1 MNNRK
6 ATKRALLTSVMA
18 LVMCVVML
26 VGTTFAWFTDTATAN
41 VNKIQAGK
49 LDVDMVDETGAS
61 LVGRTLSWQKAAGGA
76 DQEILWEPG
85 ATYNLNAFR
94 IVNKGNLALKYE
106 ITVNG
111 VKGSSKLLEAID
123 FTAKIG
129 NDKVTLDNLTG
140 VLLPKG
146 ATAQTADG
154 VVEKTDLIT
163 ISGTMKT
170 GAGNE
175 YQGLTIDGVSITV
188 VATQYTYEYDS
199 NGKTYDGTADATIQV
214 NKDNIQD
221 YLDGKYG
228 SIDGMTLVLAAGD
241 YGQLELGRATKYA
254 GSNTEY
260 MVGGFTSDAEHY
272 QKFDTAEDLIA
283 YKSASTWTPTCFYRR
298 SMNNVTLKAAEGAD
312 VSIEKVVANAGQIYG
327 TSTDPRY
334 DWVLGI
340 EVPDTNKS
348 YYMALNWNNITFV
361 GLKFKSSVNI
371 ESSSAETNVNGVH
384 FNNCEF
390 KSGYA
395 ALAAANDANAKTNG
409 MGIRFVSWTTTTNN
423 LKNLTVDKCIFK
435 DCCEGVYT
443 NPAYGVSVT
452 DNNFENINH
461 NAVAIQDTQSPAVD
475 HGQVVIAGNT
485 FTNIGDRIIRF
496 NNVGADTQITIK
508 NNTATNSGD
517 DDGEV
522 IKATRLAAG
531 IKYNISDNDWG
542 DNTKVANPEFA
553 DKVTP

>member
-6 ATKRALLTSVMA
+6 QTKRALLTSIMA

-26 VGTTFAWFTDTATAN
+26 VGTTFAWFTDTASTS
-41 VNKIQAGK
+41 VNKIEAGK
-49 LDVDMVDETGAS
+49 LDVDMVDTTGAS
-61 LVGRTLSWQKAAGGA
+61 LVGKTLSWQKAAGGA
-76 DQEILWEPG
+76 NQEVLWEPG
-85 ATYNLNAFR
+85 ATYNLNEFR
-94 IVNKGNLALKYE
+94 IVNKGSLALKYE

-123 FTAKIG
+123 FTATIG
-129 NDKVTLDNLTG
+129 NTTVALDSL
-140 VLLPKG
+140 KG
-146 ATAQTADG
+146 AILPSTATTTTGDE
-154 VVEKTDLIT
+154 VIEKTDLIT

-170 GAGNE
+170 SAGNE

-199 NGKTYDGTADATIQV
+199 NGKTYDRTADATIQV

-340 EVPDTNKS
+340 EVPDTNRS

-371 ESSSAETNVNGVH
+371 ESSSAETNINGVH
-384 FNNCEF
+384 FERCEF
-390 KSGYA
+390 NSGYTVGGS
-395 ALAAANDANAKTNG
+395 KSNG

-423 LKNLTVDKCIFK
+423 LKNLTVDKCTFK
-435 DCCEGVYT
+435 DCYEGVYT

-475 HGQVVIAGNT
+475 HGKVVITGNV
-485 FTNIGDRIIRF
+485 FNNIGDRIIRF

-508 NNTATNSGD
+508 GNTATNSGD
-517 DDGEV
+517 SNGQV
-522 IKATRLAAG
+522 IKATSLADG
-531 IKYNISDNDWG
+531 IKYDISGNNWG
-542 DNTKVANPEFA
+542 IGKTVFNAELA

>member
-6 ATKRALLTSVMA
+6 ATKRALLTSAMA

-41 VNKIQAGK
+41 VNTIKSGN
-49 LDVDMVDETGAS
+49 LNVDMVDETGAS

-76 DQEILWEPG
+76 GQEILWEPG

-94 IVNKGNLALKYE
+94 IVNKGSLALKYE

-111 VKGSSKLLEAID
+111 VKGSSKLLEAIN
-123 FTAKIG
+123 FTAKING
-129 NDKVTLDNLTG
+129 REEALNNLTG

-146 ATAQTADG
+146 ATTQTADE

-260 MVGGFTSDAEHY
+260 MVGGFTSDAEYY

-298 SMNNVTLKAAEGAD
+298 SMNNVTLKAAEGVD

-327 TSTDPRY
+327 TSTDPKY

-371 ESSSAETNVNGVH
+371 ESSSAETNINGVH
-384 FNNCEF
+384 FERCEF
-390 KSGYA
+390 NSGY
-395 ALAAANDANAKTNG
+395 TVSGSRSNG

-423 LKNLTVDKCIFK
+423 LKNLTVDKCTFK
-435 DCCEGVYT
+435 DCYEGVYT

-452 DNNFENINH
+452 NNEFENINH

-475 HGQVVIAGNT
+475 HGNVVITGNV
-485 FTNIGDRIIRF
+485 FNNIGDRIIRF

-508 NNTATNSGD
+508 GNTATNSGD
-517 DDGEV
+517 GDGEV
-522 IKATRLAAG
+522 IKATSLAAG
-531 IKYNISDNDWG
+531 IKYDISDNDWG

>member
-26 VGTTFAWFTDTATAN
+26 VGTTFAWFTDTASTS
-41 VNKIQAGK
+41 VNKIEAGK
-49 LDVDMVDETGAS
+49 LDVDMVDANGDS
-61 LVGRTLSWQKAAGGA
+61 LVGKTLSWQKADAGKS
-76 DQEILWEPG
+76 QEVLWEPG
-85 ATYNLNAFR
+85 ATYDLNEFQ
-94 IVNKGNLALKYE
+94 IVNKGSLALKYE

-123 FTAKIG
+123 FTAKIKDEDVAL
-129 NDKVTLDNLTG
+129 NNLTG

-146 ATAQTADG
+146 ATAQAAG
-154 VVEKTDLIT
+154 EVVEKTDLIT
-163 ISGTMKT
+163 ISGTMRT
-170 GAGNE
+170 SAGNE

-371 ESSSAETNVNGVH
+371 ESSSAETNINGVH
-384 FNNCEF
+384 FERCEF
-390 KSGYA
+390 NSGYTVGGS
-395 ALAAANDANAKTNG
+395 KSNG

-435 DCCEGVYT
+435 DCYEGVYT

-461 NAVAIQDTQSPAVD
+461 NAVAIQDTQSPTVD

-517 DDGEV
+517 TAGEV
-522 IKATRLAAG
+522 IKATSLAAG
-531 IKYNISDNDWG
+531 IKYDISNNRWG
-542 DNTKVANPEFA
+542 EDKTVFNAELA
-553 DKVTP
+553 DKVNP

>member
-6 ATKRALLTSVMA
+6 QTKRALLTSVMA
-18 LVMCVVML
+18 LVMCAVML
-26 VGTTFAWFTDTATAN
+26 VGTTFAWFTDTDSTS
-41 VNKIQAGK
+41 VNKIEAGK
-49 LDVDMVDETGAS
+49 LDVDMVDANGDS
-61 LVGRTLSWQKAAGGA
+61 LVGKTLSWQKADAGKS
-76 DQEILWEPG
+76 QEVLWEPG

-123 FTAKIG
+123 FTAKIKDEDVAL
-129 NDKVTLDNLTG
+129 NNLTG

-146 ATAQTADG
+146 ATAQAAG
-154 VVEKTDLIT
+154 EVVEKTDLIT
-163 ISGTMKT
+163 ISGTMRT
-170 GAGNE
+170 SAGNE

-327 TSTDPRY
+327 TSTDPKY

-371 ESSSAETNVNGVH
+371 ESSSAETNINGVH
-384 FNNCEF
+384 FERCEF
-390 KSGYA
+390 NSGYTVGGS
-395 ALAAANDANAKTNG
+395 KSNG

-435 DCCEGVYT
+435 DCYEGVYT

-508 NNTATNSGD
+508 RNNATSSGD
-517 DDGEV
+517 ESGEV
-522 IKATRLAAG
+522 IKANSLAAG
-531 IKYNISDNDWG
+531 IKYDISNNRWG
-542 DNTKVANPEFA
+542 EGKTVFNAELA
-553 DKVTP
+553 DKVNP

>member
-6 ATKRALLTSVMA
+6 ATKRALLTSAMA

-41 VNKIQAGK
+41 VNTIKSGN
-49 LDVDMVDETGAS
+49 LNVDMVDETGAS

-76 DQEILWEPG
+76 GQEILWEPG

-94 IVNKGNLALKYE
+94 IVNKGSLALKYE

-111 VKGSSKLLEAID
+111 VKGSSKLLEAIN
-123 FTAKIG
+123 FTAKING
-129 NDKVTLDNLTG
+129 REEALNNLTG

-146 ATAQTADG
+146 ATTQTADE

-260 MVGGFTSDAEHY
+260 MVGGFTSDAEYY

-298 SMNNVTLKAAEGAD
+298 SMNNVTLKAAEGVD

-327 TSTDPRY
+327 TSTDPKY

-371 ESSSAETNVNGVH
+371 ESSSAETNINGVH
-384 FNNCEF
+384 FERCEF
-390 KSGYA
+390 NSGY
-395 ALAAANDANAKTNG
+395 TVSGSRSNG

-423 LKNLTVDKCIFK
+423 LKNLTVDKCTFK
-435 DCCEGVYT
+435 DCYEGVYT

-452 DNNFENINH
+452 NNEFENINH

-475 HGQVVIAGNT
+475 HGKVVITGNV
-485 FTNIGDRIIRF
+485 FNNIGDRIIRF

-508 NNTATNSGD
+508 NNNATNSGD
-517 DDGEV
+517 TAGEV
-522 IKATRLAAG
+522 IKATSLAAG
-531 IKYNISDNDWG
+531 IKYDISDNDWG

>member
-6 ATKRALLTSVMA
+6 QTKRALLTSIMA

-26 VGTTFAWFTDTATAN
+26 VGTTFAWFTDTASTS
-41 VNKIQAGK
+41 VNKIEAGK
-49 LDVDMVDETGAS
+49 LDVDMVDTTGAS
-61 LVGRTLSWQKAAGGA
+61 LVGKTLSWQKAAGGA
-76 DQEILWEPG
+76 NQEVLWEPG
-85 ATYNLNAFR
+85 ATYNLNEFR
-94 IVNKGNLALKYE
+94 IVNKGSLALKYE

-123 FTAKIG
+123 FTATIG
-129 NDKVTLDNLTG
+129 NTTVALDSL
-140 VLLPKG
+140 KG
-146 ATAQTADG
+146 AILPSTATTTTGDE
-154 VVEKTDLIT
+154 VIEKTDLIT

-371 ESSSAETNVNGVH
+371 ESSSAETNINGVH
-384 FNNCEF
+384 FERCEF
-390 KSGYA
+390 NSGY
-395 ALAAANDANAKTNG
+395 TVGGSTSNG

-475 HGQVVIAGNT
+475 HGKVVITGNT

-496 NNVGADTQITIK
+496 NKVGADTQITIK
-508 NNTATNSGD
+508 GNTATNSGD

-522 IKATRLAAG
+522 IKATSLADG
-531 IKYNISDNDWG
+531 IKYDISGNNWG
-542 DNTKVANPEFA
+542 IGKTVFNAELA

>member
-1 MNNRK
+1 MNNCK

-26 VGTTFAWFTDTATAN
+26 VGTTLAWFTDTATAN
-41 VNKIQAGK
+41 VNTIKSGN

-76 DQEILWEPG
+76 GQEILWEPG

-94 IVNKGNLALKYE
+94 IVNKGSLALKYE

-111 VKGSSKLLEAID
+111 VKGSSKLLEAIN
-123 FTAKIG
+123 FTAKING
-129 NDKVTLDNLTG
+129 REEALNNLTG

-146 ATAQTADG
+146 ATAQTADE

-260 MVGGFTSDAEHY
+260 RIGR
-272 QKFDTAEDLIA
+272 FDTEPMTFNDFYAT
-283 YKSASTWTPTCFYRR
+283 KNGSAWSATPCYIR
-298 SMNNVTLKAAEGAD
+298 SMSNVTFKAAEGAMVKVAGVYAFSGHRYQAGYDYVLDRD
-312 VSIEKVVANAGQIYG
+312 VVNGTNTYYVANRL
-327 TSTDPRY
+327 T
-334 DWVLGI
+334 
-340 EVPDTNKS
+340 
-348 YYMALNWNNITFV
+348 NITFDRITFTAKSDINTSIEQAIIN
-361 GLKFKSSVNI
+361 GFTFKNCTFNI
-371 ESSSAETNVNGVH
+371 GNTENNSDYIALRYYNENNNGNVRNLVVDNCE
-384 FNNCEF
+384 FNNC
-390 KSGYA
+390 
-395 ALAAANDANAKTNG
+395 
-409 MGIRFVSWTTTTNN
+409 RQ
-423 LKNLTVDKCIFK
+423 
-435 DCCEGVYT
+435 GVYT
-443 NPAYGVSVT
+443 CHVYGVSVT
-452 DNNFENINH
+452 NSTFNTTGH
-461 NAVAIQDTQSPAVD
+461 NAIAIQDFKGTCD
-475 HGQVVIAGNT
+475 HGNVVITGNV
-485 FTNIGDRIIRF
+485 FNNIGDRIIRF

-508 NNTATNSGD
+508 GNTATNSGD
-517 DDGEV
+517 GDGEV
-522 IKATRLAAG
+522 IKATSLAAG
-531 IKYNISDNDWG
+531 IKYDISDNGWG
-542 DNTKVANPEFA
+542 NNTKVANPEFA

>member
-41 VNKIQAGK
+41 VNAIKSGN
-49 LDVDMVDETGAS
+49 LNVDMVDETGAS

-76 DQEILWEPG
+76 GQEILWEPG

-94 IVNKGNLALKYE
+94 IVNKGSLALKYE

-111 VKGSSKLLEAID
+111 VKGSSKLLEAIN
-123 FTAKIG
+123 FTAKING
-129 NDKVTLDNLTG
+129 REEALNNLTG

-146 ATAQTADG
+146 ATAQTADE

-170 GAGNE
+170 DAGNE

-371 ESSSAETNVNGVH
+371 ESSSAETNINGVH
-384 FNNCEF
+384 FERCEF
-390 KSGYA
+390 NSGYTVGGS
-395 ALAAANDANAKTNG
+395 KSNG

-435 DCCEGVYT
+435 DCYEGVYT

-517 DDGEV
+517 TAGEV
-522 IKATRLAAG
+522 IKATSLAAG
-531 IKYNISDNDWG
+531 IKYDISDNDWG

>member
-1 MNNRK
+1 MNNHK
-6 ATKRALLTSVMA
+6 ATKRALLTSIMA

-26 VGTTFAWFTDTATAN
+26 VGTTFAWFTDTASTS
-41 VNKIQAGK
+41 VNKIEAGK
-49 LDVDMVDETGAS
+49 LDVDMVDANGDS
-61 LVGRTLSWQKAAGGA
+61 LVGKTLSWQKADAGKS
-76 DQEILWEPG
+76 QEVLWEPG
-85 ATYNLNAFR
+85 ATYDLNEFQ
-94 IVNKGNLALKYE
+94 IVNKGSLALKYE

-123 FTAKIG
+123 FTATIG
-129 NDKVTLDNLTG
+129 NTTVALDSL
-140 VLLPKG
+140 KG
-146 ATAQTADG
+146 AILPSTATTTTGDE
-154 VVEKTDLIT
+154 VIEKTDLIT

-170 GAGNE
+170 SAGNE

-371 ESSSAETNVNGVH
+371 ESSSAETNINGVH
-384 FNNCEF
+384 FERCEF
-390 KSGYA
+390 NSGYTVGGS
-395 ALAAANDANAKTNG
+395 KSNG

-517 DDGEV
+517 TAGEV
-522 IKATRLAAG
+522 IKANSLAAG
-531 IKYNISDNDWG
+531 IKYDISNNRWG
-542 DNTKVANPEFA
+542 EGKTVFNAELA
-553 DKVTP
+553 DKVNP

>member
-26 VGTTFAWFTDTATAN
+26 VGTTFAWFTDTASTS

-111 VKGSSKLLEAID
+111 VKGSSKLLEAIN
-123 FTAKIG
+123 FTAKING
-129 NDKVTLDNLTG
+129 REEALNNLTG

-146 ATAQTADG
+146 ATAQTADE

-163 ISGTMKT
+163 ISGTMRT
-170 GAGNE
+170 SAGNE

-199 NGKTYDGTADATIQV
+199 KDNQYDV
-214 NKDNIQD
+214 NAKAEINVNASNIQD

-228 SIDGMTLVLAAGD
+228 SIDGMTLVLAKGD

-371 ESSSAETNVNGVH
+371 ESSSAETNINGVH
-384 FNNCEF
+384 FERCEF
-390 KSGYA
+390 NSGYTVGGS
-395 ALAAANDANAKTNG
+395 KSNG

-475 HGQVVIAGNT
+475 HGKVVIAGNT

-517 DDGEV
+517 TAGEV
-522 IKATRLAAG
+522 IKATSLAAG
-531 IKYNISDNDWG
+531 IKYDISNNRWG
-542 DNTKVANPEFA
+542 KDKTVFNAELA
-553 DKVTP
+553 DKVNP

>member
-6 ATKRALLTSVMA
+6 QTKRALLTSVMA

-26 VGTTFAWFTDTATAN
+26 VGTTFAWFTDTASTS
-41 VNKIQAGK
+41 VNKIEAGK
-49 LDVDMVDETGAS
+49 LDVDMVDTTGAS
-61 LVGRTLSWQKAAGGA
+61 LVGKTLSWQKADAGKS
-76 DQEILWEPG
+76 QEVLWEPG

-94 IVNKGNLALKYE
+94 IVNKGNQALKYE

-123 FTAKIG
+123 FTAKANG
-129 NDKVTLDNLTG
+129 NEVKLDSL
-140 VLLPKG
+140 KG
-146 ATAQTADG
+146 AILPGTATTATGDEMIG
-154 VVEKTDLIT
+154 QTDLIT

-199 NGKTYDGTADATIQV
+199 NGKTYDETADATIQV

-384 FNNCEF
+384 FERCEF
-390 KSGYA
+390 NSGYTVGGS
-395 ALAAANDANAKTNG
+395 KSNG

-435 DCCEGVYT
+435 DCYEGVYT

-475 HGQVVIAGNT
+475 HSQVVIAGNT

-517 DDGEV
+517 TAGEV
-522 IKATRLAAG
+522 IKATSLAAG
-531 IKYNISDNDWG
+531 IKYDISNNRWG
-542 DNTKVANPEFA
+542 KDKTVFNAELA

>member
-6 ATKRALLTSVMA
+6 QTKRALLTSVMA

-26 VGTTFAWFTDTATAN
+26 VGTTFAWFTDTASTS
-41 VNKIQAGK
+41 VNKIEAGK
-49 LDVDMVDETGAS
+49 LDVDMVDTTGAS
-61 LVGRTLSWQKAAGGA
+61 LVGKTLSWQKAAGGA
-76 DQEILWEPG
+76 NQEVLWEPG
-85 ATYNLNAFR
+85 ATYNLNEFR
-94 IVNKGNLALKYE
+94 IVNKGSLALKYE

-123 FTAKIG
+123 FTATIG
-129 NDKVTLDNLTG
+129 NTTVALDSL
-140 VLLPKG
+140 KG
-146 ATAQTADG
+146 AILPSTATTTTGDE
-154 VVEKTDLIT
+154 VIEKTDLIT

-170 GAGNE
+170 SAGNE

-199 NGKTYDGTADATIQV
+199 NGKTYDRTADATIQV

-371 ESSSAETNVNGVH
+371 ESSSAETNINGVH
-384 FNNCEF
+384 FERCEF
-390 KSGYA
+390 NSGYTVGGS
-395 ALAAANDANAKTNG
+395 KSNG

-517 DDGEV
+517 TAGEV
-522 IKATRLAAG
+522 IKANSLAAG
-531 IKYNISDNDWG
+531 IKYDISNNRWG
-542 DNTKVANPEFA
+542 EGKTVFNAELA
-553 DKVTP
+553 DKVNP

>member
-26 VGTTFAWFTDTATAN
+26 VGTTFAWFTDTASTS
-41 VNKIQAGK
+41 VNKIEAGK
-49 LDVDMVDETGAS
+49 LDVDMVDTTGAS
-61 LVGRTLSWQKAAGGA
+61 LVGKTLSWQKADAGKS
-76 DQEILWEPG
+76 QEVLWEPG

-94 IVNKGNLALKYE
+94 IVNKGSLALKYE

-123 FTAKIG
+123 FTATIS
-129 NDKVTLDNLTG
+129 NTTVALDSL
-140 VLLPKG
+140 KG
-146 ATAQTADG
+146 AILPSTATTTTGDE
-154 VVEKTDLIT
+154 VIEKTDLIT
-163 ISGTMKT
+163 ISGTMRT
-170 GAGNE
+170 SAGNE

-199 NGKTYDGTADATIQV
+199 NGKTYDETADATIQV

-260 MVGGFTSDAEHY
+260 MVGGFTSDAEYY

-371 ESSSAETNVNGVH
+371 ESSSAETNINGVH
-384 FNNCEF
+384 FERCEF
-390 KSGYA
+390 NSGY
-395 ALAAANDANAKTNG
+395 TVGGSTSNG

-475 HGQVVIAGNT
+475 HGKVVITGNT

-496 NNVGADTQITIK
+496 NKVGADTQITIK
-508 NNTATNSGD
+508 GNTATNSGD

-522 IKATRLAAG
+522 IKATSLADG
-531 IKYNISDNDWG
+531 IKYDISGNNWG
-542 DNTKVANPEFA
+542 IGKTVFNAELA

>member
-26 VGTTFAWFTDTATAN
+26 VGTTFAWFTDTASTS

-111 VKGSSKLLEAID
+111 VKGSSKLLEAIN
-123 FTAKIG
+123 FTAKING
-129 NDKVTLDNLTG
+129 REEALNNLTG

-146 ATAQTADG
+146 ATAQTADE

-241 YGQLELGRATKYA
+241 YGQLELDRATKYA

-371 ESSSAETNVNGVH
+371 ESSSAETNINGVH
-384 FNNCEF
+384 FERCEF
-390 KSGYA
+390 NSGYTVGGS
-395 ALAAANDANAKTNG
+395 KSNG

-435 DCCEGVYT
+435 DCYEGVYT

-517 DDGEV
+517 TAGEV
-522 IKATRLAAG
+522 IKATSLAAG
-531 IKYNISDNDWG
+531 IKYDISNNRWG
-542 DNTKVANPEFA
+542 KDKTVFNAELA
-553 DKVTP
+553 DKVNP